1 MGEENGPPE
10 TGRAGAQRGE
20 EWARDLGTALLEKG
34 SEGGGLQ
41 DPCLPPPPTPAS
53 PTISKGP

>member
-34 SEGGGLQ
+34 SEGGGL
-41 DPCLPPPPTPAS
+41 DRKS
-53 PTISKGP
+53 VV